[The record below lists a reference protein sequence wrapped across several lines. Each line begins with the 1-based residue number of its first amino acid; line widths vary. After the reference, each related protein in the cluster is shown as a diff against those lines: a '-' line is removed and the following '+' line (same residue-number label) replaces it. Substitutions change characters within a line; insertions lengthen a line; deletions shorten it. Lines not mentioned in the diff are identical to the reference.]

1 MSRIGKKA
9 IKLPAGVSVTRE
21 DRLVKV
27 SGPKGELSAV
37 LPPGIDFIQEENAVS
52 VQRVED
58 NRLGRSAHGLARTLV
73 NNMVVGVSKGF
84 EKGLEISGVGYRA
97 ELNNDVLKLV
107 VGFSTPREYVVPKGV
122 AVKIEKQ
129 VNILVS
135 GIDKYLVG
143 KVASEIR
150 DLRKPEPYKGKGIK
164 YAGEQ
169 VRRKVGK
176 SVGTK

>member
-1 MSRIGKKA
+1 MSRIGKKT
-9 IKLPAGVSVTRE
+9 IEIPVGVKVAQE
-21 DRLVKV
+21 GRLVKV
-27 SGPKGELSAV
+27 TGPKGELSAV
-37 LPPGIDFIQEENAVS
+37 LPLGIEFMHGENAVS
-52 VQRVED
+52 VQRLEE

-73 NNMVVGVSKGF
+73 NNMVIGVSKGF

-97 ELNNDVLKLV
+97 ELNNNVLKLV
-107 VGFSTPREYVVPKGV
+107 VGFSAPREYVVPQGV
-122 AVKIEKQ
+122 SVKIEKQ

-150 DLRKPEPYKGKGIK
+150 DLRKPEPYKGKGIR
-164 YAGEQ
+164 YAGER

>member
-52 VQRVED
+52 VQRIED

>member
-1 MSRIGKKA
+1 MSRIGKKGVE
-9 IKLPAGVSVTRE
+9 LPAGVKIARE
-21 DRLVKV
+21 DRSVTV
-27 SGPKGELSAV
+27 TGPKGELSAV
-37 LPPGIDFIQEENAVS
+37 LPVGVDLAQENNTVFITRES
-52 VQRVED
+52 D
-58 NRLGRSAHGLARTLV
+58 NRLGRSAHGLARTMV
-73 NNMVVGVSKGF
+73 NNMVIGVSKGF
-84 EKGLEISGVGYRA
+84 EKGLEIAGVGYRA
-97 ELNNDVLKLV
+97 ELNNDMLKLV
-107 VGFSTPREYVVPKGV
+107 VGFSTPREYMVPKGV

-129 VNILVS
+129 VNIVVS

-150 DLRKPEPYKGKGIK
+150 DLRKPDPYKGKGIK

>member
-1 MSRIGKKA
+1 M
-9 IKLPAGVSVTRE
+9 
-21 DRLVKV
+21 
-27 SGPKGELSAV
+27 
-37 LPPGIDFIQEENAVS
+37 
-52 VQRVED
+52 
-58 NRLGRSAHGLARTLV
+58 
-73 NNMVVGVSKGF
+73 NNMVIGVSKGF

-97 ELNNDVLKLV
+97 ELNNNVLKLV
-107 VGFSTPREYVVPKGV
+107 VGFSAPREYVVPQGV
-122 AVKIEKQ
+122 SVKIEKQ

-150 DLRKPEPYKGKGIK
+150 DLRKPEPYKGKGIR

>member
-1 MSRIGKKA
+1 M
-9 IKLPAGVSVTRE
+9 
-21 DRLVKV
+21 
-27 SGPKGELSAV
+27 
-37 LPPGIDFIQEENAVS
+37 
-52 VQRVED
+52 
-58 NRLGRSAHGLARTLV
+58 V

-122 AVKIEKQ
+122 SIKIDKQ
-129 VNILVS
+129 VNVLVS

-164 YAGEQ
+164 YVGEQ

>member
-1 MSRIGKKA
+1 MSRIGKKGVE
-9 IKLPAGVSVTRE
+9 LPAGVKIARE
-21 DRLVKV
+21 DRLVRV
-27 SGPKGELSAV
+27 SGPKGELAAI
-37 LPPGIDFIQEENAVS
+37 LPAGVDFVQENNTVFLS
-52 VQRVED
+52 RDSD

-73 NNMVVGVSKGF
+73 SNMVTGVSKGF

-107 VGFSTPREYVVPKGV
+107 VGFSTPREYAVPKGV
-122 AVKIEKQ
+122 AVKIDKQ

-150 DLRKPEPYKGKGIK
+150 ELRKPEPYKGKGIK